1 MARIAGVDVPQNK
14 MAKIAL
20 RYLYG
25 IGPKLA
31 LDICRELDI
40 KPEVKVRDLSEE
52 EVAKING
59 LIDRKY
65 LVEGQ
70 LRRTIAQNVSRLK
83 NIRCY
88 RGVRHIRGLPVRGQ
102 QTQSNAR
109 TRKGKKKTVAGKK
122 SVKQMR

>member
-14 MAKIAL
+14 MAKVSL
-20 RYLYG
+20 RYIYG
-25 IGPKLA
+25 IGPKVALEICGELA
-31 LDICRELDI
+31 IDPQRKI
-40 KPEVKVRDLSEE
+40 RDLNEE

-59 LIDRKY
+59 LIDRKI

-70 LRRTIAQNVSRLK
+70 LRRQIAQNISRLK

-88 RGVRHIRGLPVRGQ
+88 RGIRHIKGLPVRGQ

-122 SVKQMR
+122 SVKAMR

>member
-14 MAKIAL
+14 MAKISL
-20 RYLYG
+20 RYIFG

-31 LDICRELDI
+31 SDICTEVGINPDSKVRELN
-40 KPEVKVRDLSEE
+40 EE
-52 EVAKING
+52 EVARISAV
-59 LIDRKY
+59 IDRKHV
-65 LVEGQ
+65 VEGQ
-70 LRRTIAQNVSRLK
+70 LRRQIAQNVARLK
-83 NIRCY
+83 NIRSY